1 MHYPTQSTD
10 RNERTFI
17 RGNVAEIRALQAMLR
32 SSQEEV
38 ESLRVALSASSQT
51 NKDLKEMNAQQEEL
65 VKRLHAQVNRLAARL
80 QAGIKPL
87 ALPRKPGHDVA
98 TSPLPLPGLGLPA
111 LRLAP
116 LARGSP
122 LQRGRTPAHDGTT
135 PQPAHSP
142 IRALPE
148 PPVPEV
154 RGGDVDI
161 PLASTLSVRE
171 AVNMCFHPWT
181 HPTSHAQY
189 PPLQGAKIRDI
200 VMKQQ
205 SYRVLRAGLVFQE
218 LVALKTADTDPLRNS
233 RDPLLLLENFV
244 RAKNNGRSDF
254 LGEKL
259 YSKGSTPQG
268 LAASIWY

>member
-1 MHYPTQSTD
+1 
-10 RNERTFI
+10 
-17 RGNVAEIRALQAMLR
+17 
-32 SSQEEV
+32 
-38 ESLRVALSASSQT
+38 
-51 NKDLKEMNAQQEEL
+51 
-65 VKRLHAQVNRLAARL
+65 
-80 QAGIKPL
+80 
-87 ALPRKPGHDVA
+87 
-98 TSPLPLPGLGLPA
+98 
-111 LRLAP
+111 
-116 LARGSP
+116 
-122 LQRGRTPAHDGTT
+122 
-135 PQPAHSP
+135 
-142 IRALPE
+142 
-148 PPVPEV
+148 
-154 RGGDVDI
+154 VDI
-161 PLASTLSVRE
+161 PFASTLSVRE

-218 LVALKTADTDPLRNS
+218 LVALKTADTDPLRRA